1 MSYIEYNDLL
11 LKCQKTGKYRLFTLD
26 LIDSGNA
33 KLEKYN
39 DLRTVME
46 IIYQDILMLEKELN
60 KQILITNEGF
70 KPPFDENISFLQED
84 WFILGDAVGITIY
97 NKVIPTEVIH
107 KIIELNLKEMN
118 LTNSVHQYDL
128 VYETNNYA
136 EGNNKYYRGY
146 AIQTSTSIHKKPLLK
161 KQVDNQKEP
170 EPPFDLN
177 YYINLINKNHFEAVI
192 IANEKLVN
200 LKTKSRKK

>member
-11 LKCQKTGKYRLFTLD
+11 LKCQNIGKYRLFTLD
-26 LIDSGNA
+26 LIDSGNT

-39 DLRTVME
+39 NLKTAME
-46 IIYQDILMLEKELN
+46 RIYQDILMLEKELN

-70 KPPFDENISFLQED
+70 KTPLDENISFLQED

-97 NKVIPTEVIH
+97 NKSIPTEVIN

-118 LTNSVHQYDL
+118 LTDNVHQYNL
-128 VYETNNYA
+128 SYETNDYTK
-136 EGNNKYYRGY
+136 GHDKYYRGY
-146 AIQTSTSIHKKPLLK
+146 AIQISTNIHKIPLLK

-192 IANEKLVN
+192 IAEERLTNYYN
-200 LKTKSRKK
+200 KTRKK